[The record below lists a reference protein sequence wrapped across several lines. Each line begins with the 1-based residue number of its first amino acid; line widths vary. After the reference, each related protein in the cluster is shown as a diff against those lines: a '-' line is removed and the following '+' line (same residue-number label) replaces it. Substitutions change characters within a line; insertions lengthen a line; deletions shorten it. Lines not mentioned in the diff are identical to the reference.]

1 MKGSFI
7 ILINKIMLFNEKSV
21 TISKLFNATL
31 RLPQLIVGNVTKQYL
46 VKKIIYI
53 KAKKLLSKF

>member
-1 MKGSFI
+1 
-7 ILINKIMLFNEKSV
+7 MLFNEKSI